1 MSTTS
6 QREGRKTYQS
16 MVFLY
21 FMMFFCGG
29 ILPVNIDNLLSY
41 LPKTT
46 KFGIGVLNAGA
57 LIIGIISIIVFG
69 YYGDKISNK
78 YSRKRVFIFTNLV
91 WILPYGF
98 ASFSLNYYFYL
109 VFLITGAIGTGA
121 FLPLG
126 FSMIGDLYS
135 PKNRGKKYGV
145 MQFSVVLGSG
155 MGIIFGGLLGNYGGP
170 LGWRFAYGLGFFL
183 GILSLI
189 FYILKGIEPER
200 LRSEPEFE
208 DYKGEIKYT
217 YKITFSNLKQLFRK
231 KSIRALLISVL
242 CSGIAN
248 ATLGTWAIFYL
259 NTKISTMDSELIVT
273 TIYILAG
280 SGALPGSIIG
290 GRLGDYYFKKG
301 KLKAR
306 ALISIIGLVVGIFL
320 LMIYYLLPFFTET
333 VVQVIF
339 SWILFLILG
348 YLGSFFTSLA
358 MGNQFAIYSE
368 VSLPE
373 VRSTAN
379 ALNGLIANIGGI
391 IGNLTISSLIESD
404 ISFLPY
410 AILLVLIIW
419 LCGTFFWIIP
429 YYYYPRESKECKV
442 ILLERRVQ
450 MDKI

>member
-1 MSTTS
+1 MSKSS
-6 QREGRKTYQS
+6 QREGRKTFQS

-29 ILPVNIDNLLSY
+29 ILPVNIDNLLTY

-46 KFGIGVLNAGA
+46 KFGIGVINAAA

-78 YSRKRVFIFTNLV
+78 YSRKRVFICTNLV
-91 WILPYGF
+91 WILTYGL

-109 VFLITGAIGTGA
+109 AFLITGAIGTGA

-135 PKNRGKKYGV
+135 PKSRGKKYGV

-155 MGIIFGGLLGNYGGP
+155 MGIVFGGFLGTYAGP
-170 LGWRFAYGLGFFL
+170 SGWRFAYGLGFIL
-183 GILSLI
+183 GLMSLI
-189 FYILKGIEPER
+189 FYILKAKEPER

-231 KSIRALLISVL
+231 KSIGAILISVL

-248 ATLGTWAIFYL
+248 TTLGTWAIFYL
-259 NTKISTMDSELIVT
+259 NTKISTIDSELIVT

-290 GRLGDYYFKKG
+290 GRLGDHYFKKG

-306 ALISIIGLVVGIFL
+306 VLISIIGLVFGILL
-320 LMIYYLLPFFTET
+320 LMLFYLLPFFTET
-333 VVQVIF
+333 TLQVIL
-339 SWILFLILG
+339 SWVIFLILG
-348 YLGSFFTSLA
+348 YLGFFFTSFV

-404 ISFLPY
+404 ISLLPY
-410 AILLVLIIW
+410 AFLLVLIIW

-429 YYYYPRESKECKV
+429 YYYYPRESKECRD
-442 ILLERRVQ
+442 ILLKRRKE
-450 MDKI
+450 MDII